1 MINLPIANG
10 FHLGILKIDCIESVL
25 KAEERGTTRLQDADL
40 IERKSAN
47 TFLNQSPNDKQLT
60 DLP

>member
-10 FHLGILKIDCIESVL
+10 FHLGNLKIDCIESVL
-25 KAEERGTTRLQDADL
+25 KAEERATTRLQDADL

-47 TFLNQSPNDKQLT
+47 TVTK
-60 DLP
+60 